1 MAERTSIPHFA
12 WPMHLCRP
20 PAVSDEEDILIIGA
34 GLIGLCTADALEA
47 RGARVTLIEARPGPC
62 EGTSFSNS
70 GMIHPSQAVG
80 WEPRDAM
87 SPDLTRAWLDAATVT
102 ARLAERSQELLMQ
115 KMDALAMPRRGAGCL
130 QLQPNFEAAQAAQA
144 EYIKLGIQTDIR
156 IDPVETFGLPA
167 CFFPNEASGNAR
179 EFGCALAEDLAK
191 RGVSFIYEAAAL
203 DVRRS
208 QGRFYV
214 RTPKKIFEAAHLVIA
229 AGAASPAC
237 FEMLGVRLQLGSVA
251 GAAADF
257 ALPADRSDLPS
268 CPVMDVQSRSAFT
281 VFDQHIRISGGWN
294 LSDPALLVERWREI
308 APGLMLRLG
317 SPTSTWSGVR
327 PMSPVGRPYISG
339 TSIPNLWINSGHGH
353 MGWTLSA
360 GSGELLAKQLIGGV
374 RDRRFSFA
382 G

>member
-1 MAERTSIPHFA
+1 MAERTSILHFA

-20 PAVSDEEDILIIGA
+20 PAVSDQEDIIIIGA
-34 GLIGLCTADALEA
+34 GLIGLCTADALAA
-47 RGARVTLIEARPGPC
+47 RGARVTVIEARPGPC

-80 WEPRDAM
+80 WEPHDAM
-87 SPDLTRAWLDAATVT
+87 SPDLTRARLDAATVT
-102 ARLAERSQELLMQ
+102 ARLAERSQKLLMQ
-115 KMDALAMPRRGAGCL
+115 KMDTLGMPSSGVGCL
-130 QLQPNFEAAQAAQA
+130 QLQPDFEAAQAAQA
-144 EYIKLGIQTDIR
+144 EYSKLGIQTDIR

-167 CFFPNEASGNAR
+167 CFFPNETSGDAR
-179 EFGCALAEDLAK
+179 EFGCALAENLAK
-191 RGVSFIYEAAAL
+191 RGVSFIYDAAAL
-203 DVRRS
+203 DLRRS
-208 QGRFYV
+208 QGRFFV
-214 RTPKKIFEAAHLVIA
+214 RTPKKIFEAGHLVIA

-237 FEMLGVRLQLGSVA
+237 FALLGVRLQLGSVA

-257 ALPADRSDLPS
+257 ALPDHKADLPF
-268 CPVMDVQSRSAFT
+268 CPIMDMRSRSALT

-294 LSDPALLVERWREI
+294 LSDPSALVERWTEI
-308 APGLMLRLG
+308 APDLMRSLGL
-317 SPTSTWSGVR
+317 PISTWSGVR

-339 TSIPNLWINSGHGH
+339 TSIPNLWINTGHGH

-360 GSGELLAKQLIGGV
+360 GSGELLAKQLIDGV

>member
-1 MAERTSIPHFA
+1 M
-12 WPMHLCRP
+12 
-20 PAVSDEEDILIIGA
+20 SDQEDILIIGA

-87 SPDLTRAWLDAATVT
+87 SPDLTRARLDAATVT

-179 EFGCALAEDLAK
+179 EFGCALAQDLAK
-191 RGVSFIYEAAAL
+191 RGVSFIYEAAL

-268 CPVMDVQSRSAFT
+268 CPVMDLSLI
-281 VFDQHIRISGGWN
+281 HI
-294 LSDPALLVERWREI
+294 
-308 APGLMLRLG
+308 
-317 SPTSTWSGVR
+317 
-327 PMSPVGRPYISG
+327 
-339 TSIPNLWINSGHGH
+339 
-353 MGWTLSA
+353 
-360 GSGELLAKQLIGGV
+360 
-374 RDRRFSFA
+374 
-382 G
+382 